1 MPRGSGHSSTR
12 TCAHGSTG
20 LHVWWSL
27 RTLSSQARLLEICN
41 TGPCDCT
48 AASLE
53 LGINMFWMS
62 AVRSLGIFWIVCTC
76 LCTCASSRCSDRPAQ
91 GMEPVVLCGSVLALY
106 LCGIASLHALQRSC
120 TAAVK
125 VQWICCTFWSVLFMF
140 CTCGN
145 FNGLLVNLVSLHT
158 ETGES

>member
-27 RTLSSQARLLEICN
+27 RTLSSQARLLEIWN

-125 VQWICCTFWSVLFMF
+125 VQCSAVPSGRYFSCSAPVATSTVFAP
-140 CTCGN
+140 
-145 FNGLLVNLVSLHT
+145 
-158 ETGES
+158 GESRFTAH